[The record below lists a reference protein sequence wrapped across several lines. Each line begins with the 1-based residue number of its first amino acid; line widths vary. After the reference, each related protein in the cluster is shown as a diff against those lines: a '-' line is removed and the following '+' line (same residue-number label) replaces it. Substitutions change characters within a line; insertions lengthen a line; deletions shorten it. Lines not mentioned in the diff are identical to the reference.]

1 MSIVGINSNFYL
13 TGLTETLEVEVRSK
27 FQTARRM
34 RDASRGVEVE
44 VPFDN
49 ALVRY
54 LWVSEREL
62 RVTDVSLYRPDTH
75 SDTKLSESPTT
86 LEDSA
91 SE

>member
-1 MSIVGINSNFYL
+1 M
-13 TGLTETLEVEVRSK
+13 EVRSK

-62 RVTDVSLYRPDTH
+62 RVTEVFPCPANFDLARQG
-75 SDTKLSESPTT
+75 
-86 LEDSA
+86 LELAGGEEEAEEDGEKNEA
-91 SE
+91 EAAAAAPGI